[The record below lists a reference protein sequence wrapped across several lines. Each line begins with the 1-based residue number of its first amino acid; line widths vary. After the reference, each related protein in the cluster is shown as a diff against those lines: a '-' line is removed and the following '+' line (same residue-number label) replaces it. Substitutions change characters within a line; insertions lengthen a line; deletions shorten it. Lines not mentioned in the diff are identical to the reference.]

1 MGNGTL
7 KKLIVGVGSRA
18 NFGSIKS
25 FIEAINLSDQFDLK
39 VLCYGTSV
47 LDKYGNVSDLIAKIV
62 DYTKIIKIN
71 THVEGNE
78 LSDMTK
84 TVALTSLQCS
94 LMFDDQKPDFALTVG
109 DRYETMGFV
118 MAASLQ
124 NIPIIH
130 TMGGEVT
137 GTVDENLRHA
147 ITKLSHIH
155 FVASADAY
163 KRVIKL
169 GENKSFVFNV
179 GCPRLDAVKAVL
191 AEDPDLNVDDIN
203 FLRKEGIGD
212 NIDFNKDFLLVSHH
226 AVTTEHG
233 KNREYASSLIK
244 AVSNTG
250 IQIVYLWP
258 NSDAGSG
265 DIASSVRSY
274 REKYGAKKI
283 RFYKNFN
290 MELYYKLMNKTACL
304 VGNSSSGI
312 REGAFIGTPVVNIGT
327 RQANRER
334 ASNVIDIGEDIQSI
348 ENAIKLQM
356 NKKYKPSYTY
366 GKGSASLEMVRVL
379 EKIKPPNVQKTIQY

>member
-1 MGNGTL
+1 M

-130 TMGGEVT
+130 TRGGEVT
-137 GTVDENLRHA
+137 GPVEEN
-147 ITKLSHIH
+147 
-155 FVASADAY
+155 
-163 KRVIKL
+163 
-169 GENKSFVFNV
+169 
-179 GCPRLDAVKAVL
+179 
-191 AEDPDLNVDDIN
+191 
-203 FLRKEGIGD
+203 
-212 NIDFNKDFLLVSHH
+212 
-226 AVTTEHG
+226 
-233 KNREYASSLIK
+233 
-244 AVSNTG
+244 
-250 IQIVYLWP
+250 
-258 NSDAGSG
+258 
-265 DIASSVRSY
+265 
-274 REKYGAKKI
+274 
-283 RFYKNFN
+283 
-290 MELYYKLMNKTACL
+290 
-304 VGNSSSGI
+304 
-312 REGAFIGTPVVNIGT
+312 
-327 RQANRER
+327 
-334 ASNVIDIGEDIQSI
+334 
-348 ENAIKLQM
+348 
-356 NKKYKPSYTY
+356 
-366 GKGSASLEMVRVL
+366 
-379 EKIKPPNVQKTIQY
+379 